1 MKSNAKS
8 KIIILITLGIIFIF
22 SLIITTN
29 LSLITSSYNKNSDY
43 SDDNTSYN
51 ENLKISKISEKIHI
65 DNNWTAAKSVGIV
78 TGSGTYSDPY
88 IIEDLVIDAGGS
100 GSGILI
106 ENSDV
111 YFKIENCTVYNS
123 GLNTDAGIKMN
134 NVNNSQLLE
143 NSILFNQF
151 GIFLNYSYDN
161 LISGNLIT
169 NNSYFGIALDFSDN
183 NIITENRVKN
193 HTAFSQFGISLS
205 ISKYNLISDNLVQ
218 YNYHGIGIVP
228 RGIFPLSHISY
239 NNTIWNNT
247 VNYNEVGIYLSG
259 KFGGCQNNTILE
271 NNVNSNNEYGIQVI
285 KSKGIDIKKNL
296 IYNNLKDGLFIV
308 ISDNCEIINNTIENN
323 ENNGINAYY
332 SHDNLYIRN
341 VIRNN
346 LKIGI
351 SFAFTQ
357 YSNLLYE
364 NWFIENTIN
373 AQDNGTDNQWDNG
386 ITGNYWDDYSGSDA
400 DGNGIGDVPYYI
412 TGSAGSQDNF
422 PLIKYPGSTPQEGGG
437 IPGYNLFL
445 LLGILSIVVIILRK
459 KIKRLHQEKG
469 RASQIVAI

>member
-8 KIIILITLGIIFIF
+8 KIIILITLGIIFVF
-22 SLIITTN
+22 SPIIITN

-51 ENLKISKISEKIHI
+51 ENLKISKISGKIHI

-100 GSGILI
+100 GCGILI

-111 YFKIENCTVYNS
+111 HFKIENCTAYNS

-143 NSILFNQF
+143 NSCSFNQY

-169 NNSYFGIALDFSDN
+169 NNSYYGISLDFSDN

-193 HTAFSQFGISLS
+193 HTAFSQLGISLS

-218 YNYHGIGIVP
+218 YNYLGIGIVP
-228 RGIFPLSHISY
+228 RGIFPLSSISY

-259 KFGGCQNNTILE
+259 RFGGCQNNTILE
-271 NNVNSNNEYGIQVI
+271 NNVNSNNEYGIQVS
-285 KSKGIDIKKNL
+285 KSKGIDIEKNL

-308 ISDNCEIINNTIENN
+308 LSDNCEIIDNIIENN
-323 ENNGINAYY
+323 ENNGIDAYA

-351 SFAFTQ
+351 SFDFTQ

-364 NWFIENTIN
+364 NCFIENTIN

-386 ITGNYWDDYSGSDA
+386 ITGNYWDDYSGSDG
-400 DGNGIGDVPYYI
+400 DGNGIGDVPYNI

-422 PLIKYPGSTPQEGGG
+422 PLKKYPGSTPQEGEG

-445 LLGILSIVVIILRK
+445 LLGILSTVAIILRK
-459 KIKRLHQEKG
+459 KIKN
-469 RASQIVAI
+469 